1 MSVWSKN
8 SRLVAL
14 KSSGSN
20 SAMTE
25 RLTLFA
31 HSAEDL
37 QAISAVLQDA
47 LVRVGDM
54 KFYTDLNRFGLLV
67 NRFRWEAE
75 EAAAAV
81 GPVDAGRDQR
91 FEGAVGYER
100 VHCGIA
106 FDNVRSVR
114 MRGIDQ
120 DKRSR
125 LLNLLAVQA
134 TETGL
139 RLDFSQDAAIL
150 LACDGIACQLRDLDE
165 PWPTPWRP
173 QHGAGDAP

>member
-1 MSVWSKN
+1 
-8 SRLVAL
+8 
-14 KSSGSN
+14 
-20 SAMTE
+20 MTE

-31 HSAEDL
+31 RNVEDL

-54 KFYTDLNRFGLLV
+54 KLYSDINRFGLLV

-75 EAAAAV
+75 EAAAAMA
-81 GPVDAGRDQR
+81 PIEAGRDQR

-125 LLNLLAVQA
+125 LLNLLTVQA
-134 TETGL
+134 TETGV

-150 LACDGIACQLRDLDE
+150 LECDGIACQLRDLDE
-165 PWPTPWRP
+165 PWPTAWRP
-173 QHGAGDAP
+173 QHGATDAP